1 MNPMTHDGG
10 IRPEAEDMMMTCD
23 SGTADTAM
31 GNPGTP
37 HPWTTHIAVMDRAV
51 AEGNVTAAVRAWRQ
65 AYLLAVNDMGWHG
78 LIDVASACRRIGAIP
93 GFAKTSDDRARETY
107 WLALFRARRQGSLE
121 GVLQSAEAFG
131 ALGDRAMVEQC
142 IRVAE
147 RLAAL
152 NSDGAA
158 PARVRALAAS
168 LMQRYVDAG
177 IRRADAS

>member
-1 MNPMTHDGG
+1 MTHEGG
-10 IRPEAEDMMMTCD
+10 ARPEAEDTMMTCD
-23 SGTADTAM
+23 TGSTDTAINDE
-31 GNPGTP
+31 GSPR
-37 HPWTTHIAVMDRAV
+37 PWTTPIAAMDQAI
-51 AEGNVTAAVRAWRQ
+51 AESNVTAAVRAWRQ
-65 AYLLAVNDMGWHG
+65 AYLLAVNDMGWDG
-78 LIDVASACRRIGAIP
+78 LIEVASACRRIGAIP
-93 GFAKTSDDRARETY
+93 GFAKTSEDRARETY

-152 NSDGAA
+152 NADGAA
-158 PARVRALAAS
+158 PERVRALAGS

-177 IRRADAS
+177 GRRADAS

>member
-1 MNPMTHDGG
+1 MTHEGG
-10 IRPEAEDMMMTCD
+10 TRREAEDMMMTCD
-23 SGTADTAM
+23 SGTADTTMNDEGAAR
-31 GNPGTP
+31 
-37 HPWTTHIAVMDRAV
+37 PWTTHIAAMDRAI
-51 AEGNVTAAVRAWRQ
+51 AENNVTAAVRAWRQ
-65 AYLLAVNDMGWHG
+65 AYLLAVNDMGWDG

-152 NSDGAA
+152 NADGDA
-158 PARVRALAAS
+158 PARVRALATS

-177 IRRADAS
+177 GGRRADAS

>member
-1 MNPMTHDGG
+1 MTHEGG
-10 IRPEAEDMMMTCD
+10 AGREAEDTMMTCD
-23 SGTADTAM
+23 SGTTEAAIDNEGA
-31 GNPGTP
+31 P
-37 HPWTTHIAVMDRAV
+37 HPWTTHIAAMDRAI

-65 AYLLAVNDMGWHG
+65 AYLLAVNDMGWDG
-78 LIDVASACRRIGAIP
+78 LLQVASACRRIGGIP
-93 GFAKTSDDRARETY
+93 GFVKTSEDRARETY

-152 NSDGAA
+152 NGDGHA
-158 PARVRALAAS
+158 PARVRALATS
-168 LMQRYVDAG
+168 LMQRYVDSDV
-177 IRRADAS
+177 RREA

>member
-1 MNPMTHDGG
+1 
-10 IRPEAEDMMMTCD
+10 MMTCD
-23 SGTADTAM
+23 SGTADTPMMNAD
-31 GNPGTP
+31 GTP
-37 HPWTTHIAVMDRAV
+37 HPWMTPIKAMDRAI

-65 AYLLAVNDMGWHG
+65 AYLLAVNDMGWDG
-78 LIDVASACRRIGAIP
+78 LLDVAGACRRIGAIP
-93 GFAKTSDDRARETY
+93 GFAKTSEDRARETY

-152 NSDGAA
+152 NTDGDA
-158 PARVRALAAS
+158 PARVRALATN
-168 LMQRYVDAG
+168 LMNRYVAAG
-177 IRRADAS
+177 VRREA